1 MKSTILK
8 TLPAVDVDMEGL
20 DVKQALP
27 VHEAEQIDP
36 FLLLHHT
43 RVPVIEGTG
52 ALHSGVPPHPHR
64 GFSAVTV
71 VIDGEVHHRDSLGNS
86 SVIGPGGIQWVS
98 AGRGIVHSERPSAKL
113 AAAGGAMD
121 VIQLW
126 VNSPADKKMVPASY
140 HAAKREDL
148 PLVELADGVELNLI
162 AGEYAGLKA
171 KIPTLSPIDLARVY
185 ASEGSDFE
193 LAFRAGYNAA
203 LYIISGKGK
212 IKGHGT
218 VEAHHLYQFEQG
230 SEGAAIT
237 AEGEMDIL
245 MITGEPLN
253 EQLATY
259 GPFVMNNQ
267 TQIMEALRDHQAGKM
282 GVLIEE

>member
-1 MKSTILK
+1 MKSVVLK
-8 TLPAVDVDMEGL
+8 TLPAVDVDMGGL

-27 VHEAEQIDP
+27 VHGAEQIDP

-43 RVPVIEGTG
+43 KVPVREGTG
-52 ALHSGVPPHPHR
+52 PLAAGVPPHPHR

-71 VIDGEVHHRDSLGNS
+71 VIGGEVHHRDSLDNS

-113 AAAGGAMD
+113 AEAGGAMD

-140 HAAKREDL
+140 HAAERDEL
-148 PLVELADGVELNLI
+148 PALRLAEGVELNLI
-162 AGEYAGLKA
+162 AGEYAGLKS
-171 KIPTLSPIDLARVY
+171 KIPTLSPMDLARIY
-185 ASEGSDFE
+185 AVRGSDFE
-193 LAFRAGYNAA
+193 LAFREGYNAA

-218 VEAHHLYQFEQG
+218 AEPHHLYQFESG
-230 SEGAAIT
+230 SEGAVIT
-237 AEGEMDIL
+237 AAEDMDIL
-245 MITGEPLN
+245 MITGAPINEP
-253 EQLATY
+253 LATY